1 MKLLKASNLLLL
13 TLVLTIAASGCKKK
27 PGYVTKLPNSSA
39 QTGDTA
45 SATTGGKINDG
56 STGGDVTSSSGLPS
70 NPANSHQGWNED
82 ASTFK
87 ADTVYFTFDS
97 SVLNAD
103 EKSKVSAVADY
114 LKNNSSA
121 AVRVEGNCDERG
133 TAEYNRALGDR
144 RAQVVR
150 EALNGM
156 GIDPSRVDTIS
167 YGFDRPAVQGHDE
180 AAWSKN
186 RRDEFILLTPP
197 NK

>member
-1 MKLLKASNLLLL
+1 MKLMKASNLLLL
-13 TLVLTIAASGCKKK
+13 TLVLTIAATGCSKK
-27 PGYVTKLPNSSA
+27 PGYKTPLPNNGA
-39 QTGDTA
+39 GQTGDNANAGPGAKIDGGTGA
-45 SATTGGKINDG
+45 EGTGG
-56 STGGDVTSSSGLPS
+56 GLPS
-70 NPANSHQGWNED
+70 NPAGSHQGWAED
-82 ASTFK
+82 PSTFK
-87 ADTVYFTFDS
+87 SDTVLFSFDS
-97 SVLNAD
+97 SVVRPE

-150 EALNGM
+150 EELNTL
-156 GIDPSRVDTIS
+156 GIDPTRVDTIS
-167 YGFDRPAVQGHDE
+167 YGFDRAAVQGHDE

-197 NK
+197 K

>member
-1 MKLLKASNLLLL
+1 MKLMKASNLLLL
-13 TLVLTIAASGCKKK
+13 TLVLTIAATGCKKK
-27 PGYVTKLPNSSA
+27 PGYVTPMPKP
-39 QTGDTA
+39 
-45 SATTGGKINDG
+45 ATTGDNASAGPGAKIDG
-56 STGGDVTSSSGLPS
+56 GTGTEGTGGGLPS
-70 NPANSHQGWNED
+70 NPANSHQGWAED

-87 ADTVYFTFDS
+87 SDTVYFSFDS
-97 SVLNAD
+97 SVVRPE

-150 EALNGM
+150 EELNTL
-156 GIDPSRVDTIS
+156 GIDPTRVDTIS
-167 YGFDRPAVQGHDE
+167 YGFDRAAVQGHDE

-197 NK
+197 K